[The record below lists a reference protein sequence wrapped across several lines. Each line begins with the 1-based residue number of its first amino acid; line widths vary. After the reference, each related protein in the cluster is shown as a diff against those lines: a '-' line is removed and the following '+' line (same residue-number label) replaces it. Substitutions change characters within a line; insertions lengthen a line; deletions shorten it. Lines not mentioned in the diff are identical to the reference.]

1 VGLHAA
7 RFACGQR
14 LPRLGKHIGLLA
26 LAIGLLLSAVARP
39 VAAQAQAAI
48 TLASLQVSIWPEFDR
63 PSSLVII
70 EGQLAPSVALPAQ
83 LQVRI
88 PAAAKAP
95 NAVAMTDPSGNL
107 LQLAYTTAAAGG
119 DIIIEFTT
127 SSAGFR
133 VEYYDPALV
142 ISGSARSYTFRW
154 QTDYPA
160 AAAVLR
166 VQEPSGATNVVGQPA
181 LTPAGAGEYG
191 LNYDTA
197 SLGAL
202 TAGAAVSLDL
212 RYVKSS
218 PALSATEVAAA
229 GGSSATAGRNGAA
242 TPAAA
247 SGSASLPWVVGSA
260 VVGLALVGGGAAW
273 YWRSGRPGRGRA
285 KGRRSARAV
294 RRPRAEPAGAAQGA
308 AQRALRPGAAAEKAA
323 IAAEKALGAADI
335 AEIAPAATKRADST
349 TIETGSARFCT
360 QCGQRHLPGDRFC
373 RQCGT
378 PVRE

>member
-1 VGLHAA
+1 VESHAA
-7 RFACGQR
+7 RVACRQSLAR
-14 LPRLGKHIGLLA
+14 FGKHIGLLA
-26 LAIGLLLSAVARP
+26 LAIGLLLSVLARP
-39 VAAQAQAAI
+39 AAAQAPAAI
-48 TLASLQVSIWPEFDR
+48 TLASLQISIWPEFDR

-127 SSAGFR
+127 SSAGIR

-142 ISGSARSYTFRW
+142 ISGSARTYAFRW

-202 TAGAAVSLDL
+202 TAGAAVSLNL
-212 RYVKSS
+212 SYVKSS

-229 GGSSATAGRNGAA
+229 GGSSAAAGGPSAA
-242 TPAAA
+242 APAAA

-260 VVGLALVGGGAAW
+260 VVAGLALVGGGAAW

-308 AQRALRPGAAAEKAA
+308 AGRALRPGAAAEKAA
-323 IAAEKALGAADI
+323 NVAEKASGV
-335 AEIAPAATKRADST
+335 AETAPAATKRADST
-349 TIETGSARFCT
+349 TIETGPARFCT

-373 RQCGT
+373 RRCGT